1 MPADRA
7 DPGHHGPQCLQGD
20 VPALTRGRLSLV
32 RTSPGPQLLPAEVPS
47 SGAVIGSAPVAAFAG
62 AFLGCL
68 ATLHFCEAGFVPA
81 IASALA
87 TILLCGPVLITRT
100 TSLFP
105 GELFAAIY
113 GGTFAGMTQVAAL
126 GADATSAPVVPAS
139 ALFILLSIVTGLAF
153 CLVVEFDTR
162 SGRRLAG
169 GYGGRS
175 GAIATV
181 ASFLFVEASLQFGA
195 DGRGFRA
202 AHAHLLELDPRSL
215 AVTCA
220 ASMIGMVATLAVL
233 RLRSIASA
241 QQAERIFIAAAIALM
256 GLMALHLTDNDT
268 HSLDAFYAGCFL
280 GMSTPERLKGWI
292 EPLLGAILLT
302 AMLYLVKMLL
312 PGVGGELGFAAFIT
326 VALIVA
332 LRQVVTWQVMSWRAM
347 IWLTSDASRD
357 SDIGI
362 VSKASAGG
370 VVAGRPIRS
379 ALNVAG
385 SAVGL
390 LMIGW
395 LALPGQVASE
405 EPDLDPAEQVAEQP
419 APARAPPPAQ
429 IALAETNVAAVDVA
443 LSLDLPAGAVAA
455 ATVNLPKGISR
466 DPNAAAA
473 TVGAT
478 EARAEPA
485 RSDHAAGAAPAP
497 IEAVRHESPLDD
509 AARSQE
515 ALFADFIRWRA
526 AHSGATAQPQPQPI
540 RRIRNPALQMVRL
553 TPPASIRTAPRA
565 PVRNAAIRHVPGQP
579 IP

>member
-7 DPGHHGPQCLQGD
+7 DPGHQGPQCLQGD
-20 VPALTRGRLSLV
+20 APAPTRGRLSLV
-32 RTSPGPQLLPAEVPS
+32 PTSPRPQLLQTEVPS
-47 SGAVIGSAPVAAFAG
+47 SGAVIGSAPVTAFAG

-68 ATLHFCEAGFVPA
+68 VTLHFCEAGFVPA

-105 GELFAAIY
+105 GELFTAIY
-113 GGTFAGMTQVAAL
+113 GGTFAGMTQVSAL
-126 GADATSAPVVPAS
+126 GADATGAPVVPAG
-139 ALFILLSIVTGLAF
+139 ALFILLSVVTGLAF
-153 CLVVEFDTR
+153 CTVVEFDTR

-175 GAIATV
+175 GAIATM
-181 ASFLFVEASLQFGA
+181 ASFLFVEASLRFGA
-195 DGRGFRA
+195 DGQAFRA
-202 AHAHLLELDPRSL
+202 AHGHLLDLDPRSL

-220 ASMIGMVATLAVL
+220 ASTIGMAATLAVL
-233 RLRSIASA
+233 RRRSIASA
-241 QQAERIFIAAAIALM
+241 QQAERIFIAAAIALL
-256 GLMALHLTDNDT
+256 GLMALHLTGNDA

-280 GMSTPERLKGWI
+280 GMSTQERLKGWI
-292 EPLLGAILLT
+292 EPLLGATLLT
-302 AMLYLVKMLL
+302 AMLYLVRMLL
-312 PGVGGELGFAAFIT
+312 PGIGGELGFAAFIT

-347 IWLTSDASRD
+347 IWLTSDTSRD
-357 SDIGI
+357 RDIGI
-362 VSKASAGG
+362 VPKASAGG

-419 APARAPPPAQ
+419 APTPAR
-429 IALAETNVAAVDVA
+429 IALAETNAAAVDVA
-443 LSLDLPAGAVAA
+443 LSLDLPAGAVTADADAVNASTGMSREINAA
-455 ATVNLPKGISR
+455 ATTV
-466 DPNAAAA
+466 A
-473 TVGAT
+473 TTDAG
-478 EARAEPA
+478 AEPG
-485 RSDHAAGAAPAP
+485 RTDRAASAAPAP
-497 IEAVRHESPLDD
+497 IDTVRHESPLAD
-509 AARSQE
+509 AARSHE
-515 ALFADFIRWRA
+515 ALFAEFIRWRA
-526 AHSGATAQPQPQPI
+526 AHPAAQPQLQPA
-540 RRIRNPALQMVRL
+540 RRSHNPAMQMVRL

-565 PVRNAAIRHVPGQP
+565 PVRNPAVRHVTGQSGP
-579 IP
+579 